1 MKTVIVDNRISEL
14 EKYNLKK
21 LDLNIILTPI
31 CKDISFPI
39 SGHPDEVICKV
50 SDKLMII
57 YKNSTSEFIASIKNL
72 GIHIIKSSNTL
83 ENEYPNDV
91 ALNGVVLKDF
101 FIHNIKYTDPSLY
114 NNILD
119 KTIINVKQGYT
130 KCSTA
135 VINDYALMTSDIGIA
150 NSASKFNLDV
160 LLLPPGDIVLPGFE
174 YGFIGGS
181 CGLINKNILAFYGN
195 LEKYK
200 FKNKVLNFLNK
211 HNIKPIYLSDSKLID
226 RGSIITI

>member
-31 CKDISFPI
+31 CKDISSPI

-83 ENEYPNDV
+83 GNEYPNDV

-181 CGLINKNILAFYGN
+181 CGLINKNTLAFYGN

-211 HNIKPIYLSDSKLID
+211 HNIKPVYLSDSKLID

>member
-83 ENEYPNDV
+83 GNEYPNDV

-101 FIHNIKYTDPSLY
+101 FIHNIKYTDQSLY

-181 CGLINKNILAFYGN
+181 CGLINKNTLAFYGN

>member
-181 CGLINKNILAFYGN
+181 CGLINKNTLAFYGN

>member
-1 MKTVIVDNRISEL
+1 MKAVIVDNRISEL

-31 CKDISFPI
+31 CKDISSPI

-57 YKNSTSEFIASIKNL
+57 YKSSTSEFIASIKNL
-72 GIHIIKSSNTL
+72 GINIIKSSNTL
-83 ENEYPNDV
+83 GNEYPNDV

-181 CGLINKNILAFYGN
+181 CGLINKNTLAFYGN